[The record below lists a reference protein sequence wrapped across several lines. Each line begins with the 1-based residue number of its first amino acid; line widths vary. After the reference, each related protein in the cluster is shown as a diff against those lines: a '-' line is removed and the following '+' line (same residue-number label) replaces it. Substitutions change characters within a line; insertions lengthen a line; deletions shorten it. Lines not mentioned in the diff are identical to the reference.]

1 MESVDDR
8 YARGRQLRKQIP
20 RSSHAEFKRAD
31 TVDPVQLLIDQEAGR
46 LENLIPV
53 RRERMGDN
61 AFAFYRAGAKLM
73 ATDLATTPTTNLI
86 VQASG
91 DAHLANFGWY
101 GSPERRLVFDANDF
115 DETLP
120 ASFEWDLKRLAAS
133 LVIACRDNS
142 FDASDAEK
150 VAARGVESYR
160 DAMLEFAGEGY
171 LDVWYEQLS
180 ADYLLDELEKAG
192 KNKVAKRAAKQTKKA
207 RRKDSRHVLGKLTE
221 SVDGN
226 NRIKEDPPFIVPVRS
241 MESEYAP
248 DVATKFVEDGLDAY
262 ATSMPDHVAILVRR
276 YELVDFAL
284 KVVGVGS
291 VGTRA
296 YIAYL
301 QGRDKTDPLFLQIKE
316 AMPSVLEEFFPKS
329 VYSSHGRRVAEGQRI
344 MQTTTDM
351 FLGYVTSGTGRDFY
365 VRQLKDM
372 KASASI
378 EEFNPHEMRTYAKAC
393 AWSLAQAHARSGDA
407 AVLSGYMGSGDVFAD
422 AITEFAVAYADQNE
436 ADYAAFEAQTKSDDA

>member
-8 YARGRQLRKQIP
+8 YARGRRMRKQIP
-20 RSSHAEFKRAD
+20 RSSHAEFSRED
-31 TVDPVQLLIDQEAGR
+31 TVDPVQILIGQEAGR
-46 LENLIPV
+46 LESLVPV
-53 RRERMGDN
+53 RRQRMGEN

-91 DAHLANFGWY
+91 DAHLSNFGWY

-120 ASFEWDLKRLAAS
+120 ASFEWDLKRLSAS
-133 LVIACRDNS
+133 IVIACRDNN
-142 FDASDAEK
+142 FDPSDAEK
-150 VAARGVESYR
+150 AALTGVQAYR
-160 DAMLEFAGEGY
+160 DAMLDFANEGY
-171 LDVWYEQLS
+171 LDVWYAQIS
-180 ADYLLDELEKAG
+180 ADYLLDKLDKAG
-192 KNKVAKRAAKQTKKA
+192 KNKMAKRATKETKKA

-221 SVDGN
+221 EVDGK
-226 NRIKEDPPFIVPVRS
+226 NRIKDDPPFLVPVRS
-241 MESEYAP
+241 LAAEYKPES
-248 DVATKFVEDGLDAY
+248 VERFIRAGFASY
-262 ATSMPDHVAILVRR
+262 VESMPDHVAILLRR

-291 VGTRA
+291 VGMRA

-301 QGRDKTDPLFLQIKE
+301 QGRDDSDPLFLQIKE
-316 AMPSVLEEFFPKS
+316 ATPSVLEEHFPKS
-329 VYSSHGRRVAEGQRI
+329 IYSEHGRRVAEGQRI

-351 FLGYVTSGTGRDFY
+351 FLGYLTSDTGRKFY

-372 KASASI
+372 KASAAV
-378 EEFNPHEMRTYAKAC
+378 EDFDPHEMRTYAKAC

-407 AVLSGYMGSGDVFAD
+407 AVLSGYMGSGAVFAD
-422 AITEFAVAYADQNE
+422 AITTFAVAYADQNDSDFQAFKE
-436 ADYAAFEAQTKSDDA
+436 QTSSADM

>member
-1 MESVDDR
+1 MDSVDDR
-8 YARGRQLRKQIP
+8 YARGRLLRTRIP
-20 RSSHAEFKRAD
+20 RSTHGEFSRANA
-31 TVDPVQLLIDQEAGR
+31 VDPVQLLVGQEAGR
-46 LENLIPV
+46 IEDLISV
-53 RRERMGDN
+53 RRQRMGEN
-61 AFAFYRAGAKLM
+61 AFAFYRAGARLM

-120 ASFEWDLKRLAAS
+120 ASFEWDVKRLAAS
-133 LVIACRDNS
+133 LVIACRDNN
-142 FDASDAEK
+142 FDASDAERTALTC
-150 VAARGVESYR
+150 VQAYR
-160 DAMLEFAGEGY
+160 DAMLSFAGEGY
-171 LDVWYEQLS
+171 LDVWYAQIS

-192 KNKVAKRAAKQTKKA
+192 KNKMAKRAAKQTKKA

-221 SVDGN
+221 KAEDKY
-226 NRIKEDPPFIVPVRS
+226 RIKEDAPFLVPVRS
-241 MESEYAP
+241 LGAEYDPAASKKII
-248 DVATKFVEDGLDAY
+248 VDGLSSYID
-262 ATSMPDHVAILVRR
+262 SMPDHVAILLKK

-301 QGRDKTDPLFLQIKE
+301 QGRDESDPLFLQIKE
-316 AMPSVLEEFFPKS
+316 ALPSALEEHFPES
-329 VYSSHGRRVAEGQRI
+329 VYTSHGRRVAEGQRI

-351 FLGYVTSGTGRDFY
+351 FLGYLTAENGREFY

-372 KASASI
+372 KASAAL
-378 EEFNPHEMRTYAKAC
+378 EDFDLHEMRTYAKAC

-407 AVLSGYMGSGDVFAD
+407 AVLSGYMGSGEVFAD
-422 AITEFAVAYADQNE
+422 AIATFAVAYADQN
-436 ADYAAFEAQTKSDDA
+436 DSDFLAFKAQTAPAAT